1 MLNQII
7 KLIEPKKFE
16 ICFKEEKI
24 DNDEYVIIRPTY
36 MSICAA
42 DQRYYQGLRSS
53 EILEQKLPLSL
64 IHESV
69 GKVIYDPK
77 GEFKENQNVVMIPNI
92 PTSKDENIKENY
104 RLDSLF
110 RSSSTDGFMQNL
122 IFIKRDRIIPIEDIR
137 EDISVLLELMS
148 VSINAVENLKKVNIT
163 KCDRIGIWGPGSV
176 GYATYIIIKKYF
188 PNTKLAIIGT
198 NRELLNYYP
207 LADEKYLINEI
218 KSDFTI
224 DHAFECVGGEKSE
237 KAIEQ
242 IINHIKPQG
251 TISLLGVSE
260 EPIRMNT
267 RKILEKGLTILG
279 NSRSSYTDFE
289 KAIEILKNNDVQENM
304 EKMISEIVEINDI
317 NDIYTAFD
325 KDINNQFKTVMKWNL

>member
-24 DNDEYVIIRPTY
+24 DDDEYVIIRPTY

-42 DQRYYQGLRSS
+42 DQRYYQGLRNR
-53 EILEQKLPLSL
+53 EILEKKLPLSL

-69 GKVIYDPK
+69 GKVLYDPK
-77 GEFKENQNVVMIPNI
+77 GEFKQNQNVVMIPNT
-92 PTSKDENIKENY
+92 PSFNDKDIKENY

-110 RSSSTDGFMQNL
+110 RSSNIDGFMQNI
-122 IFIKRDRIIPIEDIR
+122 IFIRRDRIIPIENIK
-137 EDISVLLELMS
+137 ENVSVLLELMS
-148 VSINAVENLKKVNIT
+148 VAVNAVENLKKVNIT
-163 KCDRIGIWGPGSV
+163 SCNRIGIWGPGSV
-176 GYATYIIIKKYF
+176 GYAVYIILKQYF
-188 PNTKLAIIGT
+188 PNSKIAVIGT
-198 NRELLNYYP
+198 TREVLNYYP
-207 LADEKYLINEI
+207 LADEKYLITELKN
-218 KSDFTI
+218 DFMI

-237 KAIEQ
+237 KAIDQ
-242 IINHIKPQG
+242 IIKHIKPQG

-260 EPIRMNT
+260 DPIRINT
-267 RKILEKGLTILG
+267 RKILEKGLTVLG
-279 NSRSSYTDFE
+279 NSRSSYADFK
-289 KAIEILKNNDVQENM
+289 KAIEILKNDDIQENM
-304 EKMISEIVEINDI
+304 EKMISEIVEINDV